1 MKVLHLAAG
10 NRWTGAAAPAFAEV
24 AALRQAGVDAH
35 YAFVGGYKLDAKI
48 GRLDFTH
55 AIIAKAQNPVAF
67 AASSGAIARLLDH
80 HGFDIVHAHLTYDH
94 WLARFATRGWRTQIA
109 RTFHSGRVIRSD
121 PFTKWLLARTD
132 VVCVVNDTLRDAP
145 AIRKRAP
152 FFTPPPVNTDEF
164 QPNGADVR
172 SKYEIASDTLLITVI
187 GKLSKDRGFELA
199 LETFAHIQ
207 KRMPNTRLMIIGHG
221 EHRAALELI
230 ARDLDIAAKVV
241 WAGYH
246 EDDLADHYRAS
257 DFLLFTAKGSDEGH
271 RAVIE
276 AMACGTVPIVAP
288 LLGMDAI
295 VGELPLVARE
305 SSADALSDQLLSRV
319 DDLDALRTR
328 AVDRAAEFAF
338 PRAAQRLL
346 TAYSQVL

>member
-55 AIIAKAQNPVAF
+55 PIIKKAQNPFSF
-67 AASSGAIARLLDH
+67 AASSAAIARLIDH

-94 WLARFATRGWRTQIA
+94 WLARFATRACATQIA
-109 RTFHSGRVIRSD
+109 RTFHSRRVIRSD

-132 VVCVVNDTLRDAP
+132 VICVINDTLRDAP
-145 AIRKRAP
+145 PIRNRAP
-152 FFTPPPVNTDEF
+152 MFTPPPVDTGEF
-164 QPNGADVR
+164 QPDGGDVR
-172 SKYEIASDTLLITVI
+172 AKYAIASDTLLITAI
-187 GKLSKDRGFELA
+187 GKLSKDRGFELV
-199 LETFAHIQ
+199 LETFARVQ
-207 KRMPNTRLMIIGHG
+207 KRMANTQLMIIGHG
-221 EHRAALELI
+221 EHRAALESVAHDLGII
-230 ARDLDIAAKVV
+230 ANVI

-276 AMACGTVPIVAP
+276 AMACGTVPITAP
-288 LLGMDAI
+288 LSGMEAI
-295 VGELPLVARE
+295 VGSLPLIAGDTA
-305 SSADALSDQLLSRV
+305 ADALAGLLLSRV
-319 DDLDALRTR
+319 GDLDALRNR
-328 AVDRAAEFAF
+328 VVDRAGEFAF

-346 TAYSQVL
+346 TAYSKLL